1 MMEPDPKD
9 EGQRH
14 RAAEAAREFPTEAE
28 GEYPLPPTVISVQ
41 SYTDPQQFELEL
53 TRIFYCSWFP
63 ACPSADVLNARDY
76 VVWDRLRQSVVIA
89 RQDDGTLLAWHN
101 VCQHRGARLL
111 HESGSCK
118 AGRFAC
124 PWHGF
129 VYDLS
134 GKVRFTPLRGSFD
147 ASRLEG
153 LRAPAVRVR
162 EWAGFVWICLSD
174 QVPDLEEYLGVIWQE
189 LSFYR
194 PEHFKVK
201 YRFELNLKANW
212 KVVVDAFNET
222 WHVPFTHGAT
232 LGHMIQWRDA
242 RLKIDSPHSWMT
254 LPVKGFTDRVGS
266 QADHRL
272 SHLCHY
278 LAFPNTFFSCFPT
291 HLQSWN
297 IWPTSIG
304 ETAFTAWG
312 VVGPTPAG
320 VSEEQWLKQND
331 RDWNHFCAV
340 SSEDARVLNDW
351 GSVSH
356 SLGAR
361 RYMFNTA
368 EGRLTAFHQ
377 VVAERTH

>member
-1 MMEPDPKD
+1 
-9 EGQRH
+9 
-14 RAAEAAREFPTEAE
+14 
-28 GEYPLPPTVISVQ
+28 
-41 SYTDPQQFELEL
+41 
-53 TRIFYCSWFP
+53 
-63 ACPSADVLNARDY
+63 
-76 VVWDRLRQSVVIA
+76 
-89 RQDDGTLLAWHN
+89 
-101 VCQHRGARLL
+101 
-111 HESGSCK
+111 
-118 AGRFAC
+118 
-124 PWHGF
+124 
-129 VYDLS
+129 
-134 GKVRFTPLRGSFD
+134 
-147 ASRLEG
+147 
-153 LRAPAVRVR
+153 LRASPVRVR
-162 EWAGFVWICLSD
+162 EWAGFVWICFSD
-174 QVPDLEEYLGVIWQE
+174 EVPDLEEYLGVIWQE

-194 PEHFKVK
+194 PEHLKVK

-222 WHVPFTHGAT
+222 WHVPFTHGTT

-242 RLKIDSPHSWMT
+242 NLKIDSPHSWMT
-254 LPVKGFTDRVGS
+254 LPVKGFTDRAGLG
-266 QADHRL
+266 ADHRL

-320 VSEEQWLKQND
+320 LSEEKWVKQND
-331 RDWNHFCAV
+331 RDWDHFCAV
-340 SSEDARVLNDW
+340 SSEDARVLSDW

-377 VVAERTH
+377 VVAERTR